1 MIRSKLPVIAG
12 LILAT
17 PLSAQ
22 QPPDTALA
30 ARLERAERQIELL
43 REQLRALAGSRVESR
58 ERNRVE
64 LSGRV
69 LVNAFFNNGKVN
81 NSDVPAFVLPPD
93 PPGLPASA
101 AGATVRQSQVALS
114 TFMPE
119 LAGGSF
125 AGELDVDFFG
135 GQQPSAGGRTFP
147 LVRIR
152 RVRAEITWPNAWVMF
167 GQEAPPIAE
176 LNPSSLSQIGAPSF
190 ANAGNLWLWIPQV
203 RLGAE
208 AGGAVKVGLEASAL
222 APTAAEPQPAFT
234 TQPDRA
240 ERSRRPA
247 AEGRLRVRWDAARTT
262 GELSVGGHL
271 GWLALSED
279 TLVTT
284 RAAAAS
290 LILTATRYLELRAE
304 VFTGRVLAGLGG
316 GGIGQ
321 NFGAGNVPLRS
332 KGGWAQLNITPV
344 PQLELGGG
352 YGLDDPEDAFI
363 NPVLARLK
371 NVAWEA
377 HVHWRPRP
385 LVFGAEFRR
394 IETTYAT
401 PFDLLWVNHVNVAAG
416 FEF

>member
-1 MIRSKLPVIAG
+1 MMQTKLRVIAG

-17 PLSAQ
+17 PLTAQ

-43 REQLRALAGSRVESR
+43 RQQLAALAASRVEPRSG
-58 ERNRVE
+58 NRVE

-69 LVNAFFNNGKVN
+69 LVNAFFNNAKVN
-81 NSDVPAFVLPPD
+81 NSDVPAVVLPPD
-93 PPGLPASA
+93 PPNFPASA
-101 AGATVRQSQVALS
+101 AGATVRQSQVAL
-114 TFMPE
+114 TAVVPD

-135 GQQPSAGGRTFP
+135 GQQPSPGGRTFP

-152 RVRAEITWPNAWVMF
+152 RVRAEITWPHAWVMF

-176 LNPSSLSQIGAPSF
+176 INPSSLSQIGTPSF
-190 ANAGNLWLWIPQV
+190 ANSGNLWLWIPQV

-208 AGGAVKVGLEASAL
+208 TGGAVRVGLEASAL
-222 APTAAEPQPAFT
+222 APTAAEPQTAFT

-247 AEGRLRVRWDAARTT
+247 AEGRLRVRWDAGQTA

-271 GWLALSED
+271 GWLALSVD
-279 TLVTT
+279 SLVAT

-290 LILTATRYLELRAE
+290 LVLTATRYFELRAE
-304 VFTGRVLAGLGG
+304 GFMGRVLAGLGG

-321 NFGAGNVPLRS
+321 NFGAGSVPVRS
-332 KGGWAQLNITPV
+332 KGGWAQLNFKPI
-344 PQLELGGG
+344 PQFELGGG
-352 YGLDDPEDAFI
+352 YGFDNPDDADL
-363 NPVLARLK
+363 NLVLARLK
-371 NVAWEA
+371 NVAWEG

-385 LVFGAEFRR
+385 LAFGAEFRR

-401 PFDLLWVNHVNVAAG
+401 PFDRLWVNHVNVAAG